1 MLLEEAPVAV
11 DSFSHEPGVTFF
23 CSHAHD
29 DHLKGLSGS
38 WCRGPIYT
46 SHVTARL
53 LRRRWPP
60 LEPFLKPLEIGP
72 VHRILLGSAGGLE
85 IEVCLVDANHVPG
98 SVMFI
103 FSGYFGT
110 LLYTGDFRLHDDH
123 VHLSVLPL
131 LARPN
136 AELSRIFLDNTFCH
150 PQFAHAPRAEV
161 CKAITKR
168 IISKWPCI
176 AFVVVYKM
184 GKESLLAHLAKRL
197 KTVVLLPKE
206 RMLVAKDLGLH
217 GSNIQEQPCNPQ
229 SAAAEELR
237 RRSMQGCIWA
247 VSRRNVRKSLW
258 QATESGAAA
267 HAIDPSGWAELS
279 RSQYV
284 PCYEDSHTV
293 SGQTVPVFV
302 SDDGVS
308 HYPYSDHCS
317 YLELVQFLSCLPSA
331 PVTFIGPLPKPGPFG
346 YDGEVGLHRLLHEA
360 GVPSIKYY
368 QQGRFGKARSEH
380 MSTRIS
386 HVPPGVVLAVFL
398 LGFDRL
404 IERGRQRGLA
414 QSKLLI
420 LYTPLPARSTDP
432 SCHVLS
438 PPRIPKASDGP
449 DCSNDI

>member
-11 DSFSHEPGVTFF
+11 DSFNHEAGVTFF

-38 WCRGPIYT
+38 WRRGPIYT

-110 LLYTGDFRLHDDH
+110 LLYTGDFRFHDNH

-150 PQFAHAPRAEV
+150 PQFTHAPRAEV

-176 AFVVVYKM
+176 AFVVIYKL
-184 GKESLLAHLAKRL
+184 GKESLLAHLAQRL
-197 KTVVLLPKE
+197 KTVVLLPKD
-206 RMLVAKDLGLH
+206 RMLVAKELGLH
-217 GSNIQEQPCNPQ
+217 GSNIREQPCNPQ
-229 SAAAEELR
+229 SAPAEELR

-279 RSQYV
+279 RNEYV

-346 YDGEVGLHRLLHEA
+346 YDGEVGLNRLLHEA
-360 GVPSIKYY
+360 GVPSIKYF
-368 QQGRFGKARSEH
+368 QQGGSGK
-380 MSTRIS
+380 
-386 HVPPGVVLAVFL
+386 V
-398 LGFDRL
+398 DRK
-404 IERGRQRGLA
+404 R
-414 QSKLLI
+414 
-420 LYTPLPARSTDP
+420 PAP
-432 SCHVLS
+432 
-438 PPRIPKASDGP
+438 DGP
-449 DCSNDI
+449 DRSNDV